1 MLAFAYFL
9 LKVTICSAVLFCY
22 YWFFL
27 RNKIFHSYNRFYLL
41 AIVLLSLAL
50 PLCKI
55 NVFHKAEAPKTNII
69 KMLQAVTVGDEFMD
83 EVIVSSEKTN
93 LSFADLTPLL
103 YPAVSAVFLIMLLQM
118 LLYIRFLKRH
128 NENRIINN
136 IHFVNTDNGK
146 GTPFSFFSY
155 IFWNKNIDLNSPD
168 GNRIFR
174 HELAHIQER
183 HSWDKMFIN
192 IILILFWCN
201 PVFWFIRRELSMIH
215 EFIADKRA
223 VEGGDTAAFASM
235 ILAAA
240 YPQHRFAVTN
250 NFFYSPIKRRLMMLT
265 KKQNARM
272 NYFSRILVLPLIVIV
287 FAAFAIKAKT
297 LTAEKSNPLNTVAKI
312 FNKITGN
319 TIEKEKTGSLFS
331 LTDSQITVVIDAGHG
346 GDDTG
351 AGNDKGLYEKNLA
364 LQLIKK
370 IKGLNTNRNI
380 KIILTREDDTYS
392 TPQEKAAFAKAQN
405 PDLFISVHI
414 NNAPRDMWNISTGL
428 EVYVSTDENTN
439 SLKSKVFASAVIGA
453 FQNKYE
459 LPVTNSPSQRQKG
472 IFILKAN
479 KFPSILI
486 EAGYLNNKK
495 DAAYLQSKKGQEMF
509 AINVLNAINNFAS
522 SKDFNDVAPKKI
534 IYSDTLGYFKGKAV
548 ISAAM
553 QTGKKLVIIQ
563 FADGAK
569 ESITMQDAITAKLIP
584 SAEARVSVG
593 VANEDDIALFKKL
606 GKPFI
611 RVEQDS
617 DVPATDG
624 ILIIRDGTITNSAKL
639 YKGDLLEILKKKEAI
654 EKYGQ
659 KASSGAIEITTKK
672 ISADPVF
679 RIGDITGVRM
689 AADVFKK
696 QKKVTVTGDYEF
708 IGATVYFSGNGFPK
722 VGVTNL
728 SGTDLTPLSTFIQES
743 VPGTNITFDNISI
756 KGKDGIMVIDGRSFQ
771 LF

>member
-1 MLAFAYFL
+1 
-9 LKVTICSAVLFCY
+9 
-22 YWFFL
+22 
-27 RNKIFHSYNRFYLL
+27 
-41 AIVLLSLAL
+41 
-50 PLCKI
+50 
-55 NVFHKAEAPKTNII
+55 
-69 KMLQAVTVGDEFMD
+69 MLQAVTVGDEFMD

-118 LLYIRFLKRH
+118 LLYIRFIKRH
-128 NENRIINN
+128 NENTIINK

-146 GTPFSFFSY
+146 GTPFSFFNY
-155 IFWNKNIDLNSPD
+155 IFWNKKIDLHSPD

-174 HELAHIQER
+174 HELAHIQEK

-223 VEGGDTAAFASM
+223 VEGGDTTAFASM

-240 YPQHRFAVTN
+240 YPQHRFAITN

-265 KKQNARM
+265 KKQNTRM
-272 NYFSRILVLPLIVIV
+272 NYFSRLLVLPLIVIV

-297 LTAEKSNPLNTVAKI
+297 SSAEKRIPLNPVEKI
-312 FNKITGN
+312 LN
-319 TIEKEKTGSLFS
+319 TIIGSTMEKEKTGFLFS
-331 LTDSQITVVIDAGHG
+331 LTDRQITVVIDAGHG

-459 LPVTNSPSQRQKG
+459 LPVTNSPFQRQKS

-479 KFPSILI
+479 EFPSILI
-486 EAGYLNNKK
+486 EAGFLNNKK
-495 DAAYLQSKKGQEMF
+495 DAAYLQSKKGQETF
-509 AINVLNAINNFAS
+509 AINLLNAINDFAE
-522 SKDFNDVAPKKI
+522 SKDFINLTPTKI
-534 IYSDTLGYFKGKAV
+534 PYADTIGYYKGKAIVRITVQSNSNLVTLRYANNSKEV
-548 ISAAM
+548 ITLAQANAAHLFPPPPPPPPPPPTFEVK
-553 QTGKKLVIIQ
+553 Q
-563 FADGAK
+563 ASD
-569 ESITMQDAITAKLIP
+569 
-584 SAEARVSVG
+584 
-593 VANEDDIALFKKL
+593 EDVKLFKQM
-606 GKPFI
+606 GKVFI
-611 RVEQDS
+611 RVE
-617 DVPATDG
+617 TDG
-624 ILIIRDGTITNSAKL
+624 NIPKRGDRIIVRDGVIINPEGARFF
-639 YKGDLLEILKKKEAI
+639 KGDLIENLPSKAAI
-654 EKYGQ
+654 EKYGE
-659 KASSGAIEITTKK
+659 KASGGALEITTKK
-672 ISADPVF
+672 ISVDPVF
-679 RIGDITGVRM
+679 RIGDLTGVRM

-696 QKKVTVTGDYEF
+696 QKKVTVTG
-708 IGATVYFSGNGFPK
+708 G
-722 VGVTNL
+722 L
-728 SGTDLTPLSTFIQES
+728 
-743 VPGTNITFDNISI
+743 
-756 KGKDGIMVIDGRSFQ
+756 
-771 LF
+771 